1 MGPPR
6 RMNRVGASRAFENQ
20 NIPEVIGTTGVAPM
34 GSLVCWDRPAAGRMI
49 PQPQTTMALSPGT
62 RRRLSCGRHHGHG
75 GVDESGA
82 NNRGG
87 LDPTDEMMEGNEVMH
102 RIGRQ
107 PVVKPSSAR
116 LVAGLVLV
124 WCLLAVQPLVLAQGG
139 QSVEHWVWTWATA
152 VVAQPPTPSA
162 DPALA
167 PPPPRFAHQ
176 TLRQIVHV
184 SLGGDR
190 VRVVLSNTYG
200 TLPLAVGAAHI
211 ALHAE
216 DAAIVPGSS
225 RALTFGRR
233 PGTTIPAGAVVFSDP
248 VNLTVPPLA
257 DLSIDLYFPGD
268 TPATGSPLTTHAGA
282 NQTNYVS
289 TSGNHTGVA
298 ELPVMTTTPSWFFL
312 SRVEVVAPERVG
324 AVVLLGDSITD
335 GTGSTSNTNN
345 RWPDHL
351 ARRLQAANI
360 AMGVLNLGIAGNR
373 VLADG
378 AGVSAL
384 ARFDRDVLTQ
394 TGVTHVI
401 VLESINDIG
410 LALNDL
416 GLPRSDPPPS
426 AAGIIFGHQQLIAR
440 ARARGLT
447 IYGATLTP
455 FEGTAVTPSYWSAE
469 GDATRQAVNEWIRTS
484 GEYDAVI
491 DFEAAVRDPDAPT
504 TFLPRYDSGD
514 AGYAAM
520 ADAVD
525 LELLQ
530 AGERQTA
537 AAR

>member
-1 MGPPR
+1 MY
-6 RMNRVGASRAFENQ
+6 
-20 NIPEVIGTTGVAPM
+20 
-34 GSLVCWDRPAAGRMI
+34 
-49 PQPQTTMALSPGT
+49 
-62 RRRLSCGRHHGHG
+62 
-75 GVDESGA
+75 
-82 NNRGG
+82 
-87 LDPTDEMMEGNEVMH
+87 

-139 QSVEHWVWTWATA
+139 QSVEHWVGTWATA

-200 TLPLAVGAAHI
+200 TLPLAVGAANI
-211 ALHAE
+211 ALRAE

-268 TPATGSPLTTHAGA
+268 TPATGSPLTTHTGA

-312 SRVEVVAPERVG
+312 SRVEVLAPERVG

-410 LALNDL
+410 F
-416 GLPRSDPPPS
+416 PRSDPRPS
-426 AAGIIFGHQQLIAR
+426 AADIIFGHQQLIAR

-455 FEGTAVTPSYWSAE
+455 FEGTVFPNYWSAE

-504 TFLPRYDSGD
+504 KFLPRYDSGDHLHPGD